1 MPKLLPV
8 VAFLAASLATPIAAV
23 SGDVLLSGTAT
34 ATDGD
39 TIAIGPVRV
48 RLHGVDAPESTQQC
62 QTAGGA
68 LWPCG
73 QIAHAHLAGLAEG
86 QNVVCKVLDRD
97 RFGRLVAT
105 CQADGADL
113 GGAMI
118 EAGFAWAFTRYS
130 QDYVAAETAAR
141 AAKIGV
147 WQGPA
152 TAPWDYR
159 KGER

>member
-1 MPKLLPV
+1 MRTLAPA
-8 VAFLAASLATPIAAV
+8 VAFLVATIATPIAAV
-23 SGDVLLSGTAT
+23 SGDVLLSGVAT
-34 ATDGD
+34 VIDGD
-39 TIAIGPVRV
+39 SLAIGPVRV
-48 RLHGVDAPESTQQC
+48 RVHAIDAPEATQQC
-62 QTAGGA
+62 HTAGGQ

-113 GGAMI
+113 GGAMVQ
-118 EAGFAWAFTRYS
+118 AGFAWAFTRYS

-147 WQGPA
+147 WQGAA
-152 TAPWDYR
+152 TAPWDFR
-159 KGER
+159 KGVR